1 MYNCTFVVTGALLSE
16 SLSGF
21 RAKLERVRKLT
32 ATCGGAIRPTLS
44 SLSSH
49 HHYHPRHHDRHH
61 HHHHIIKPV
70 QFVEVEDG
78 QEDTKQVDQNPDR
91 VQHIVT
97 VGSLRPRFRSYF
109 LISIII
115 RERKDM

>member
-1 MYNCTFVVTGALLSE
+1 MLAVSYLF
-16 SLSGF
+16 
-21 RAKLERVRKLT
+21 
-32 ATCGGAIRPTLS
+32 
-44 SLSSH
+44 H
-49 HHYHPRHHDRHH
+49 HP
-61 HHHHIIKPV
+61 HHIIKPV

-109 LISIII
+109 LMCVCECYRQ

>member
-1 MYNCTFVVTGALLSE
+1 MIVVVEEQFGW
-16 SLSGF
+16 
-21 RAKLERVRKLT
+21 
-32 ATCGGAIRPTLS
+32 
-44 SLSSH
+44 
-49 HHYHPRHHDRHH
+49 Y
-61 HHHHIIKPV
+61 HHHIIKPV
-70 QFVEVEDG
+70 QLVEVEDG

-115 RERKDM
+115 REWKDM

>member
-1 MYNCTFVVTGALLSE
+1 MYNCTTVVTGALSSE

-21 RAKLERVRKLT
+21 RAKLERVGNLT
-32 ATCGGAIRPTLS
+32 ATCRGAIQPTLS

-49 HHYHPRHHDRHH
+49 HHYHPRHHHRHH
-61 HHHHIIKPV
+61 HHHHHNHIIKPV

-78 QEDTKQVDQNPDR
+78 QENTKQVDQNPDR

-97 VGSLRPRFRSYF
+97 VGSLRPRFRFVSTF
-109 LISIII
+109 
-115 RERKDM
+115 K